1 MPQKRFH
8 AVLFA
13 ASFGLSLASGIV
25 NYALIFYVRDLFHAD
40 KTAIGLISAGLD
52 ALYLVGI
59 LAFLAWKKPHP
70 RHVLLLSSWAM
81 AACVAVYLLIPQ
93 WTVTFVFHCLF
104 GLAMALFWP
113 RIMGWLSWGV
123 EGDDLSRTM
132 GRFNFSWAFGGILG
146 PFVGGLLVEA
156 DPRWPFYAVIGLLV
170 LVGALFPLGARLYPE
185 LKTRHEPAP
194 AADADATPGLTGPT
208 PLRYPARL
216 GVANAYF
223 LTGALLFIFPAFA
236 KETLGFSE
244 SLIGT
249 FLLVRLAVATV
260 GFEVWG
266 RWTFWHFRFGPLAAG
281 MGALLVLIV
290 LFPFGTQPWHFYLLF
305 AAVGLV
311 FSFLY
316 SYALFHGVAGSRH
329 RERSMTI
336 HEAVLNVGL
345 VLGTAL
351 GGWISE
357 TWSMAATFG
366 VCAAVAAVL
375 LAGQV
380 VLFFVPRPQSRAN
393 RSS

>member
-1 MPQKRFH
+1 MPSRSSFH
-8 AVLFA
+8 SILFA
-13 ASFGLSLASGIV
+13 ASFCLSLASGIV
-25 NYALIFYVRDLFHAD
+25 NYALIFYVRDLFGAD

-52 ALYLVGI
+52 FLYLLGI
-59 LAFLAWKKPHP
+59 LAFLRWKAPHP
-70 RHVLLLSSWAM
+70 RHVLWLSAWAM
-81 AACVAVYLLIPQ
+81 AACIAVYLLIPD

-123 EGDDLSRTM
+123 EGGELGRVM

-146 PFVGGLLVEA
+146 PLVGGLLVEA
-156 DPRWPFYAVIGLLV
+156 DPRWPFFAAIGLLTV
-170 LVGALFPLGARLYPE
+170 TGLLFPLGARLFPA
-185 LKTRHEPAP
+185 LKDRQSQ
-194 AADADATPGLTGPT
+194 AAGDEADRTPGLTGPT

-244 SLIGT
+244 SLTGS
-249 FLLVRLAVATV
+249 FLLVRLAVATL
-260 GFEVWG
+260 GFELWG

-281 MGALLVLIV
+281 MAALLVLIV
-290 LFPFGTQPWHFYLLF
+290 LFPFGTQVWQFYALF

-345 VLGTAL
+345 FLGTAL

-357 TWSMAATFG
+357 AWSMDATFG
-366 VCAAVAAVL
+366 VCAAVSAGLLLVQLGQNAFRKRAA
-375 LAGQV
+375 
-380 VLFFVPRPQSRAN
+380 
-393 RSS
+393 